1 MVDGGNNVNEIN
13 GGLDVARV
21 PSNHPFYFVLI
32 VFLLNFVKEKSPHLA
47 HIT

>member
-1 MVDGGNNVNEIN
+1 MVDGGNDVNGRN

-32 VFLLNFVKEKSPHLA
+32 VFLLNFVKEKFPHLT